1 MRDAF
6 LLGAGFSKA
15 VWPTMPTM
23 HELFQRLKLLIEQ
36 VDGFSEEAYDYASGN
51 VETLL
56 TYYAIPSPSDDPI
69 EVLRKRRVTTLLEQK
84 IGSVL
89 QFHEKTV
96 DLDASGMKLGKKLV
110 GKWMEERSHVLTTNY
125 DTLVER
131 LTGAFDDTLVS
142 DLYPIPVV
150 PSQAITGHNP
160 YGTVINSKAMR
171 LYKLHG
177 SVSWYKTHGE
187 SSSDPI
193 YGYCDFIDGLRS
205 PEKLL
210 GDKRRFIAPP
220 VHDKS
225 TLLSHESMRNL
236 WRRAKKDALATADS
250 LYVIGYS
257 LPETDMAMRT
267 LLWEARRP
275 DRGERPRKIPL
286 YVVDIDGNAFGHY
299 HEILGRYYD
308 VDNTYAGKKDAFDRF
323 VGDYTIDGGTHT
335 VDPSPD

>member
-1 MRDAF
+1 MGDTF

-15 VWPTMPTM
+15 VCQTMPTM
-23 HELFQRLKLLIEQ
+23 KELFQLLEPLIDTA
-36 VDGFSEEAYDYASGN
+36 DGFNREAYDYASGN

-69 EVLRKRRVTTLLEQK
+69 EVLRKRRVTALLEQK

-89 QFHEKTV
+89 QCRERTV
-96 DLDASGMKLGKKLV
+96 SSDASGLALGEKLV

-125 DTLVER
+125 DTLVEQ
-131 LTGAFDDTLVS
+131 LTGLLDDTHVS
-142 DLYPIPVV
+142 GLYPIPVV
-150 PSQAITGHNP
+150 PSSAIMGHNP
-160 YGTVINSKAMR
+160 SGTSILDRALT

-187 SSSDPI
+187 SNSDPI
-193 YGYCDFIDGLRS
+193 YGYCGFSHGLHSR
-205 PEKLL
+205 EKLL

-236 WRRAKKDALATADS
+236 WRRAKCDALAPADS

-257 LPETDMAMRT
+257 LPETDMAMRI

-275 DRGERPRKIPL
+275 DRGKCPRKIPL
-286 YVVDIDGNAFGHY
+286 YVVDKNKKVGCHY
-299 HEILGRYYD
+299 KKGLGDYYD
-308 VDNTYAGKKDAFDRF
+308 VDDTYAGVEDAFDRF
-323 VGDYTIDGGTHT
+323 VEEYTKDGGAHT
-335 VDPSPD
+335 MDQSSD

>member
-1 MRDAF
+1 MGDTF

-15 VWPTMPTM
+15 VCQTMPTM
-23 HELFQRLKLLIEQ
+23 KELFQLLEPLIDTA
-36 VDGFSEEAYDYASGN
+36 DGFNREAYDYASGN

-69 EVLRKRRVTTLLEQK
+69 EVFRKRRVTALLEQK

-89 QFHEKTV
+89 QCRERTV
-96 DLDASGMKLGKKLV
+96 ASDASGLKLGEKLV

-131 LTGAFDDTLVS
+131 LTFLLNDTRIS
-142 DLYPIPVV
+142 GLYPIPVV
-150 PSQAITGHNP
+150 PAPAITGHNP
-160 YGTVINSKAMR
+160 DGTNIPCRALK

-187 SSSDPI
+187 SNSDPI
-193 YGYCDFIDGLRS
+193 YGYSGFSPGLHSR
-205 PEKLL
+205 EKLL

-236 WRRAKKDALATADS
+236 WRQAKNNALAPADN

-257 LPETDMAMRT
+257 LPETDMAMRA
-267 LLWEARRP
+267 LLWEARLP
-275 DRGERPRKIPL
+275 DQGGRLRKIPL
-286 YVVDIDGNAFGHY
+286 YVVDKEAKAGRHY
-299 HEILGRYYD
+299 KELLENYYD
-308 VDNTYAGKKDAFDRF
+308 VIDTYAGGEDAFERF
-323 VGDYTIDGGTHT
+323 VEEYTKD
-335 VDPSPD
+335 